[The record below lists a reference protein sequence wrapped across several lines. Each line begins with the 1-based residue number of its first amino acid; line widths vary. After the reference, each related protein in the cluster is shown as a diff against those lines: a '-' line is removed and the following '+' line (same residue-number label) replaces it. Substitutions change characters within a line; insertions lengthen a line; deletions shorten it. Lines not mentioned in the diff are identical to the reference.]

1 MKLNHC
7 MPKSDACNYP
17 HLTLRRLPNIYD
29 AQAVNAQKLCPGYK
43 ATNVKKN
50 AYGLTAR
57 LGMAGSG
64 CNVYGNDV
72 AELSLAVQYQSDK
85 RLSVKISPRYL
96 DSTNVTRYEIPPAYV
111 GQPSLD
117 KDAENTV
124 PATDLQ
130 FTYTNVPT
138 FGFAVLRKSTGD
150 VLFDTRG
157 KKLIFEVC

>member
-1 MKLNHC
+1 
-7 MPKSDACNYP
+7 
-17 HLTLRRLPNIYD
+17 
-29 AQAVNAQKLCPGYK
+29 
-43 ATNVKKN
+43 
-50 AYGLTAR
+50 
-57 LGMAGSG
+57 MAGPG

-96 DSTNVTRYEIPPAYV
+96 GSANITRYEIPSAYV

-150 VLFDTRG
+150 ILFDTRG
-157 KKLIFEVC
+157 KKLIFEVCYHSLRLT